1 MPLPPNIPRSL
12 GDPERA
18 ETMPMVHPEL
28 YRRQPLGLPRGSVRS
43 VLVIFIFGIIWALL
57 LLPADRAV
65 PIPLYMFYL
74 VFLIL
79 GSYFASQSHHVH
91 LGHAGE
97 QPPLHLP
104 RGTVRVL
111 ILLASIGVVAYGLY
125 QSGEDFLPRLQPDLT
140 QMKSEPFLPLVIGG
154 AFFAGH
160 ILAWITRTLLG
171 RNGEVPAWVQD
182 VQSWLALLAVLGM
195 VVELLRLTVISP
207 TLDPARPGEMPT
219 WEAILAGIVAFY
231 FGARS

>member
-28 YRRQPLGLPRGSVRS
+28 YRRHPLGLPRGSVRS
-43 VLVIFIFGIIWALL
+43 VLALIIFGIVLALM
-57 LLPADRAV
+57 LLPEDRRV
-65 PIPLYMFYL
+65 PIPLYLFYL
-74 VFLIL
+74 MFLIL
-79 GSYFASQSHHVH
+79 GSYFGAQSHHAH

-97 QPPLHLP
+97 RPPLYLP
-104 RGTVRVL
+104 RGTIRLL
-111 ILLASIGVVAYGLY
+111 IVLASLGAVGYGIYAYGDAFV
-125 QSGEDFLPRLQPDLT
+125 ERLQPDLT
-140 QMKSEPFLPLVIGG
+140 QLRNEPFLPLVIAG
-154 AFFAGH
+154 AFFLGLIWAR
-160 ILAWITRTLLG
+160 ITRALFG

-182 VQSWLALLAVLGM
+182 VQAWVAMLAVLGM
-195 VVELLRLTVISP
+195 LVEVLRLVVVSP
-207 TLDPARPGEMPT
+207 TLDPEAHHLPT